1 MKKAQIKPDELLKD
15 SEELIEL
22 LNSLNEINID
32 NFNENDLIKK
42 SKEIEKKIEKK
53 YSKYLPKED
62 LDTKE

>member
-1 MKKAQIKPDELLKD
+1 MKKAQVKPDELLKD
-15 SEELIEL
+15 SEELLEL

>member
-42 SKEIEKKIEKK
+42 SKEIEKK